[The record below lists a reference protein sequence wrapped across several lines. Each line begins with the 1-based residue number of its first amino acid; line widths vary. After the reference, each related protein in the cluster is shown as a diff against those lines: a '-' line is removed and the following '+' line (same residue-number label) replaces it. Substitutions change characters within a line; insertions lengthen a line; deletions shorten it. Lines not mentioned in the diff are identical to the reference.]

1 MRVHDFS
8 HFWQQCLLTALRGDP
23 DPEAAEGAI
32 RQADVALAAY
42 KERFQADLDKHD
54 KEEDER
60 YGWPPD
66 DDAGLQP
73 GGTLA
78 RRMRRRRL
86 GPGDMDA

>member
-23 DPEAAEGAI
+23 AETAAEGAI

-60 YGWPPD
+60 YGWPESGDGP
-66 DDAGLQP
+66 AG
-73 GGTLA
+73 TV
-78 RRMRRRRL
+78 MRRIRRRA